1 MALGRVVPLSSVCL
15 HIITSSHHHQSAYI
29 YIDHIYIWQTVPK
42 YTYSQSPS
50 SNDCVLISVMAE
62 GRTINYDQGWSE
74 GSAQCPSLCLM
85 FAHLVKTLIC
95 RNPQADCTT
104 AKRYIFQAN
113 NLFLFGGGI
122 FMCCRSLRIV
132 LISAGYSQVGDCS
145 GVGEGRLRDD

>member
-1 MALGRVVPLSSVCL
+1 MAN
-15 HIITSSHHHQSAYI
+15 SAR
-29 YIDHIYIWQTVPK
+29 

-50 SNDCVLISVMAE
+50 SNDSVLISVMAE

-104 AKRYIFQAN
+104 AKRYIFQAS
-113 NLFLFGGGI
+113 NLFLFGGH
-122 FMCCRSLRIV
+122 LYV
-132 LISAGYSQVGDCS
+132 LSFTQNCVDICWLLTGG
-145 GVGEGRLRDD
+145 